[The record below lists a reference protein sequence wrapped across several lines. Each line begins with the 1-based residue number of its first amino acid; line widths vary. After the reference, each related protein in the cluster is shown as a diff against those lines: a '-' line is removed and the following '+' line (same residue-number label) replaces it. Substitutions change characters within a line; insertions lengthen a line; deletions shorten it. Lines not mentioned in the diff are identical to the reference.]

1 MKKILSLLLICL
13 AVVACTNTFE
23 AAVALANEKCA
34 GKDLGNGAT
43 VKSVSLDKDF
53 LVYDVEWNDAYN
65 EVQVCNEHPEIQ
77 EQMKTEMLN
86 AFKADPDSKELIE
99 LCAKQNKG
107 IKYVYMS
114 INSGDILELVIKAED
129 LK

>member
-1 MKKILSLLLICL
+1 
-13 AVVACTNTFE
+13 
-23 AAVALANEKCA
+23 
-34 GKDLGNGAT
+34 
-43 VKSVSLDKDF
+43 
-53 LVYDVEWNDAYN
+53 
-65 EVQVCNEHPEIQ
+65 
-77 EQMKTEMLN
+77 MLN